1 MAELRKVLI
10 VEDSDLIHKMYQ
22 VILMRYRKNGTQ
34 LIHAVNGI
42 EGLNK
47 LNEHP
52 DTDLILLDIN
62 MPVMS
67 GFEFLRR
74 IKQEKVFQSIP
85 VIIVSTEGKDE
96 DTARGLEQGARGY
109 IKKPFQ
115 ASDLYRLIERLF
127 LQEEPI
133 LGNQQNPPQVISKKI
148 STQI

>member
-22 VILMRYRKNGTQ
+22 IILMRYRKNGTQ

-42 EGLNK
+42 DGLEK

-67 GFEFLRR
+67 GLEFLRR
-74 IKQEKVFQSIP
+74 IKQETVFQSVP

-96 DTARGLEQGARGY
+96 DTARGLAQGARGY

-115 ASDLYRLIERLF
+115 AGDLYKLIERLF
-127 LQEEPI
+127 LPHGTTI
-133 LGNQQNPPQVISKKI
+133 GNHPDPPDRQLPQNN
-148 STQI
+148 TQI